1 MKMSKLDFEQFLN
14 DSLNQP
20 KQDIGPDKNLWPGI
34 ERAIAHPTEQQAEQS
49 RFTWNKLA
57 AVAACC
63 VAALLSV
70 QLFVAQTEPNTMIA
84 MSDYFTKQKQGLL
97 VQYQNQPALTDNW
110 QQQLKELEE
119 AESAIKQALENE
131 PENPALLQML
141 SQVYQQ
147 QLDLINKVHAPKW
160 QTI

>member
-1 MKMSKLDFEQFLN
+1 MSKPEFEQFLN
-14 DSLNQP
+14 DSLNQQ
-20 KQDIGPDKNLWPGI
+20 QDISPDKDLWPGI
-34 ERAIAHPTEQQAEQS
+34 ERAIATGQSEQAEKP
-49 RFTWNKLA
+49 THGWNKLA

-63 VAALLSV
+63 IAALLTV
-70 QLFVAQTEPNTMIA
+70 QLFVGQGESNSMMA

-141 SQVYQQ
+141 SQIYQQ